1 MSKLNQPAWLVLFI
15 GLILVVAVWAIPADV
30 FARAGGGGSFSG
42 GGGGGGGS
50 SFSSGGSS
58 FSSGGGGSSSGGGG
72 EMTPGGMAFLV
83 IVVIAIVIAKLL
95 SESAGSAS
103 IGHVSTRP
111 RLRRKPV
118 SFREIEKLRR
128 TDANFDLDA
137 FLHRFKT
144 AFRKIQA
151 AWSAQDLSDVKHFM
165 SDRVFERFSLQLQE
179 QQDLGYRNVVEQVKI
194 FTCNAAEIDTSSMF
208 DVLTVCVTASAV
220 DYRVS
225 LRDGSVISGNP
236 SRAEQFTEYW
246 TLIRRHGTQSVESR
260 KSLFEG
266 HCPNCGADVHLNR
279 LGNCESCDSVIRSGE
294 YDWVLSE
301 ITQASVWKPLGR
313 DQLALANEYRNSA
326 DPGFSIHHL
335 TDRASVIF
343 WRRAMADRL
352 GDLAPL
358 SKVATDEFCA
368 ATAPKLT
375 MQPEGRRYLGN
386 CSVGSLSMVGVL
398 RDQDADRALVEV
410 QFSAHDFRQARDGA
424 VSDLGNWRRIRRLM
438 VLRRN
443 KGVTSNV
450 SHSLNSANCPSCGA
464 PETDLVSHACEFCGE
479 VLNQG
484 RFDWVLEQFPSWGS
498 AEARRWRE
506 RLRVMSATRPTIAA
520 ETIEEVASG
529 IGADLN
535 PLDGLAWVIKMLTAD
550 GKMHEQEKQQL
561 VDLAGRNSISLQ
573 TVQSMLSDERS
584 ADLDAPDPP
593 DVDTARRWLGDMT
606 DMALVD
612 GEISREE
619 KRVLIDVGRASGL
632 VAYDINLVIAK
643 RRALALKQQ
652 RHQQGGEERLA
663 K

>member
-1 MSKLNQPAWLVLFI
+1 MTPEGVVIS
-15 GLILVVAVWAIPADV
+15 LVVFAVI
-30 FARAGGGGSFSG
+30 
-42 GGGGGGGS
+42 
-50 SFSSGGSS
+50 
-58 FSSGGGGSSSGGGG
+58 
-72 EMTPGGMAFLV
+72 
-83 IVVIAIVIAKLL
+83 IIIKLF
-95 SESAGSAS
+95 SESAGGTSA
-103 IGHVSTRP
+103 GHVSSRP
-111 RLRRKPV
+111 RPRRKPV
-118 SFREIEKLRR
+118 SFRQIEKLKR

-137 FLHRFKT
+137 FLDRFKT
-144 AFRKIQA
+144 AFLKIQA

-179 QQDLGYRNVVEQVKI
+179 QQDLGFRNVVEQVKI
-194 FTCNAAEIDTSSMF
+194 FTCSPAELDTSSMF

-220 DYRVS
+220 DYRVA
-225 LRDGSVISGNP
+225 LRSGKRISGNP
-236 SRAEQFTEYW
+236 RAPEEFTEYW
-246 TLIRRHGTQSVESR
+246 TLIRRHGTQSVDSR

-301 ITQASVWKPLGR
+301 ITQASVWKPLSR
-313 DQLALANEYRNSA
+313 SQLELANEYRNSA

-358 SKVATDEFCA
+358 SKVATNEFCA

-375 MQPEGRRYLGN
+375 MQSDGRRYLGN

-398 RDQDADRALVEV
+398 REQDADRALVEV
-410 QFSAHDFRQARDGA
+410 QFSAHDFRQARDGT
-424 VSDLGNWRRIRRLM
+424 VSDLGNWRRFRRLM

-464 PETDLVSHACEFCGE
+464 PETNLVSHACEFCGE

-484 RFDWVLEQFPSWGS
+484 RFAWVLEQFPSWGG
-498 AEARRWRE
+498 AEARRWQE
-506 RLRVMSATRPTIAA
+506 RLKAMSATRQTIPA
-520 ETIEEVASG
+520 ETIEEVAPG
-529 IGADLN
+529 IGADLC
-535 PLDGLAWVIKMLTAD
+535 PLDGLAWVIKVLTAD
-550 GKMHEQEKQQL
+550 GKMHEQERQQL
-561 VDLAGRNSISLQ
+561 VELARRNSISLQ
-573 TVQSMLSDERS
+573 TVKSLLSDERS
-584 ADLDAPDPP
+584 AELDAPDPP

-632 VAYDINLVIAK
+632 AAYDINLVIAK
-643 RRALALKQQ
+643 RRARALKQRRQ
-652 RHQQGGEERLA
+652 QQGSEERLA